1 MSKLT
6 AIKEWLSGCPS
17 LSTLFVITAEGL
29 NGDNLITPFGSSGRA
44 NIDDHTDIC
53 GTYCAEIIP
62 KVTVYEEYQIDCFR
76 YANPNEDDYNILTY
90 EQVEEAC
97 RWIEAQN
104 LIKNYPAINE
114 KIVRVEPQPFLPQV
128 RFKDIDN
135 NLVAY
140 MFTLRIH
147 YVNGMQRGYAEYE

>member
-6 AIKEWLSGCPS
+6 AIRNWLQQCPA
-17 LSTLFVITAEGL
+17 LSSLFVITAEGL
-29 NGDNLITPFGSSGRA
+29 NGDNLITPFGSSARA
-44 NIDDHTDIC
+44 DIDDHRDIY
-53 GTYCAEIIP
+53 GAYCAEIIP
-62 KVTVYEEYQIDCFR
+62 RVSVYEEYQIDCFR

-104 LIKNYPAINE
+104 LTGNYPNIGE
-114 KIVRVEPQPFLPQV
+114 RIVRVEPQPFLPQV
-128 RFKDIDN
+128 RFKDVEA

-147 YVNGMQRGYAEYE
+147 YVNDMERRSAEYE